1 MPGELNEQQIRQTA
15 IYLGL
20 PADYIRKDYFVTK
33 AIRLLVGIQNDYFG
47 LVFQGGTSL
56 SKGYGVI
63 SRLSEDIDFRVI
75 SKPACSSLGKD
86 AKRRELRSFRHA
98 LVGVLVNADFNVN
111 PDNVRVFYEGR
122 YMSIRALFDGSQG
135 MSYLRPH
142 IAIDCFL
149 GTLELNPEIKN
160 ISSMVK
166 VTLGATECNHDYFPV
181 ACVNLNETAAEKWVA
196 LSRRIGDANKTT
208 RDSDKHLV
216 RHLYDLYQL
225 QQQGCL
231 SKEYYQVVERVL
243 EKEQDQYGIS
253 TVDLHAKIG
262 AAFHHLRFD
271 KKWEEHWDF
280 FLAQMVYQSKKPRFE
295 EAVTVV
301 ERMCP
306 NSLGTANQQSQ
317 LKEKQHLTYE
327 ELLSNHTQERPQTT
341 IAVENKVKQ
350 EGILKK
356 RSIKR

>member
-1 MPGELNEQQIRQTA
+1 MPGELNEQQIRKTA
-15 IYLGL
+15 IFLGL
-20 PADYIRKDYFVTK
+20 PSDFIRKDFFVTK
-33 AIRLLVGIQNDYFG
+33 AIRLLIDIQNDYFG

-75 SKPACSSLGKD
+75 SKPACSGLGKD

-98 LVGVLVNADFNVN
+98 LVDALVQAEFDVKPDDVNVY
-111 PDNVRVFYEGR
+111 YEGR
-122 YMSIRALFDGSQG
+122 YMSIRASFDGSQG
-135 MSYLRPH
+135 IAYLKPH

-166 VTLGATECNHDYFPV
+166 VTLGNTECNHDYFPV
-181 ACVNLNETAAEKWVA
+181 ACVDLNETAAEKWVA
-196 LSRRIGDANKTT
+196 LSRRIVDANKTQ

-225 QQQGCL
+225 HQKNCL
-231 SKEYYQVVERVL
+231 SDDYYHVLERVL
-243 EKEQDQYGIS
+243 EKEQKQFGSS
-253 TVDLHAKIG
+253 TDDLRAKIG

-271 KKWEEHWDF
+271 KKWEEHWNF
-280 FLAQMVYQSKKPRFE
+280 FLEQMVYQSEKPLFE
-295 EAVTVV
+295 EAITVV
-301 ERMCP
+301 EQMHP
-306 NSLGTANQQSQ
+306 NSLGSFNGQTQ
-317 LKEKQHLTYE
+317 LKETSTLIYE
-327 ELLSNHTQERPQTT
+327 ELLSIHVQESPQTT
-341 IAVENKVKQ
+341 TTIKQQVKQ
-350 EGILKK
+350 ETIPKK

>member
-15 IYLGL
+15 ILLGL
-20 PADYIRKDYFVTK
+20 PSEFIRKDYFVTK
-33 AIRLLVGIQNDYFG
+33 AIRLLVDIQNDYFG

-56 SKGYGVI
+56 SKGYGII
-63 SRLSEDIDFRVI
+63 SRLSEDIDFRVV

-86 AKRRELRSFRHA
+86 AKRRELRSYRHA
-98 LVGVLVNADFNVN
+98 LVGALVDADFDVK
-111 PDNVRVFYEGR
+111 PHDVQVFYEGR
-122 YMSIRALFDGSQG
+122 YMSIRASFDGSQG
-135 MSYLRPH
+135 ISYLRPH

-166 VTLGATECNHDYFPV
+166 VTLGNTESNHDYFPV

-196 LSRRIGDANKTT
+196 LSRRIVDANKTP

-225 QQQGCL
+225 QQKECL
-231 SKEYYQVVERVL
+231 SNDYYQVVERVL
-243 EKEQDQYGIS
+243 EKEQDQFGSS
-253 TVDLHAKIG
+253 TDDLRAKIG

-280 FLAQMVYQSKKPRFE
+280 FLEQMVYQSEKPRFE
-295 EAVTVV
+295 EAVSVV
-301 ERMCP
+301 ENMHP
-306 NSLGTANQQSQ
+306 NSLGTFNQQSQ
-317 LKEKQHLTYE
+317 LEEKPDLTYE
-327 ELLSNHTQERPQTT
+327 ELLSNQIQEHQRTT
-341 IAVENKVKQ
+341 TAIENKVKQ
-350 EGILKK
+350 ERIPKK
-356 RSIKR
+356 KSIKR

>member
-1 MPGELNEQQIRQTA
+1 MPGKLNEQHIRQTA

-20 PADYIRKDYFVTK
+20 PADFIRKDYFVTK
-33 AIRLLVGIQNDYFG
+33 AIRILVDVKNDYFG

-63 SRLSEDIDFRVI
+63 NRLSEDIDFRII
-75 SKPACSSLGKD
+75 SKPVCSALGKD

-98 LVGVLVNADFNVN
+98 LVEVLINANFDIKPHDVQ
-111 PDNVRVFYEGR
+111 VYYEGR
-122 YMSIRALFDGSQG
+122 YMSIRASFDGSQG
-135 MSYLRPH
+135 INYLRPH

-160 ISSMVK
+160 ISSMIK
-166 VTLGATECNHDYFPV
+166 VALGDTECDHDYFAV

-196 LSRRIGDANKTT
+196 LSRRVVDANEKS

-216 RHLYDLYQL
+216 RHLYDLYEL

-231 SKEYYQVVERVL
+231 SNDYYQVVERVL
-243 EKEQDQYGIS
+243 EKEQEQFGSS
-253 TVDLHAKIG
+253 TEDLYSKIG
-262 AAFHHLRFD
+262 TAFHHLRFN

-280 FLAQMVYQSKKPRFE
+280 FLEQMVYQSKKPQFE

-301 ERMCP
+301 ENMRPC
-306 NSLGTANQQSQ
+306 SLRAANQQNE
-317 LKEKQHLTYE
+317 LKEKTNLTYE
-327 ELLSNHTQERPQTT
+327 ELLYNQTKNRPQTT
-341 IAVENKVKQ
+341 TLIEKKVKT
-350 EGILKK
+350 EDITNK

>member
-1 MPGELNEQQIRQTA
+1 MPGELNEQHIRKTA

-20 PADYIRKDYFVTK
+20 PADFIRKDYFVTK

-75 SKPACSSLGKD
+75 AKPACSGLGKD

-98 LVGVLVNADFNVN
+98 LVDALVQSDFDVKPHDVNVY
-111 PDNVRVFYEGR
+111 YEGR
-122 YMSIRALFDGSQG
+122 YMSIRASFDGSQG
-135 MSYLRPH
+135 ISYLRPH

-166 VTLGATECNHDYFPV
+166 VTLGNTESNHDYFPV

-196 LSRRIGDANKTT
+196 LSRRIVDANKTP

-225 QQQGCL
+225 QQKECL
-231 SKEYYQVVERVL
+231 SSDYYQVVECVL
-243 EKEQDQYGIS
+243 EKEQDQFRS
-253 TVDLHAKIG
+253 NTDDLRTKIG

-271 KKWEEHWDF
+271 KKWEEHWDY
-280 FLAQMVYQSKKPRFE
+280 FLEQMVYQSEKPSFE

-301 ERMCP
+301 ERMHP
-306 NSLGTANQQSQ
+306 SSLGAFNSQAQ
-317 LKEKQHLTYE
+317 LKEKPTLTYE
-327 ELLSNHTQERPQTT
+327 ELLFNQVQQNPQTT
-341 IAVENKVKQ
+341 VAIKQ
-350 EGILKK
+350 QIKKEPILQK